1 MGEML
6 RMVIFSQLPGK
17 FWALYLSTKGEKAAE
32 ETVAL
37 PHIEESTMCQQ
48 RQAVLEDSALTN
60 K

>member
-1 MGEML
+1 M
-6 RMVIFSQLPGK
+6 RMVIFSELPGK

-48 RQAVLEDSALTN
+48 QEAMLGDPALTN